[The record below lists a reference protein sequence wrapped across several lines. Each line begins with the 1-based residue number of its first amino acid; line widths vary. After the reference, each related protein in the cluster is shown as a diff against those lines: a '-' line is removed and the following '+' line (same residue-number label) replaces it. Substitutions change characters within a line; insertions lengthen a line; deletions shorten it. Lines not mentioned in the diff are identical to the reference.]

1 MIRAWKREIIRLFGS
16 GYYYD
21 DKIVYLSINNTYKKI
36 LFNQLYI
43 PMFLNLIVF
52 NGTLLKCATTDF
64 ICELRLW
71 SVFKEWLYWFGKV
84 RCDDPKIST
93 FYETNSIKKG
103 RTSKHEYTFIIIVI
117 MRKINF
123 SYVDIKCLRLCVTLQ
138 ITSGF
143 TKDA

>member
-1 MIRAWKREIIRLFGS
+1 MIRAWQREIIRLFGS

-21 DKIVYLSINNTYKKI
+21 DKFIVYLSINNTYKKI

-84 RCDDPKIST
+84 RT

-103 RTSKHEYTFIIIVI
+103 RTSKHVYTFIIIVI
-117 MRKINF
+117 LQKINF

-138 ITSGF
+138 ITSGL

>member
-1 MIRAWKREIIRLFGS
+1 MIRAWQREIIRLFGS
-16 GYYYD
+16 GYYD
-21 DKIVYLSINNTYKKI
+21 DKFIVYLSINNTYKKI

-84 RCDDPKIST
+84 RCDDPKKST
-93 FYETNSIKKG
+93 FYATNSIKKG
-103 RTSKHEYTFIIIVI
+103 RTSKHEYTLIIIVI